1 MIDQFISYIESERR
15 YSPLTVRNYKRD
27 ITNFAA
33 WFNSQTASSEFDAG
47 KVCVE
52 DISNW
57 IIYRLDT
64 AKLSAASMNRELSSI
79 KSFFRY
85 LRRKEV
91 VNKDLTKRICSLKA
105 PKVLPQ
111 FVPESRMVELLD
123 NIRNDNYNDDFRLMR
138 NNLIISLLYGC
149 GIRLAE
155 LLAIELKDIAESS
168 VKIKGKGDKQR
179 IVPLLPEL
187 TERINGYI
195 DLCRKC
201 GIELTENSKLIVGK
215 AGRPLS
221 RITVQRVVS
230 EEMKA
235 ANIQGR
241 KSPHVLRHTF
251 ATHLLNA
258 GADIREIQ
266 ELMGHSS
273 LKTTQHYTHNSIGQL
288 QAVYGKAHPHK

>member
-15 YSPLTVRNYKRD
+15 YSPLTVRNYRRD
-27 ITNFAA
+27 IANFTE
-33 WFNSQTASSEFDAG
+33 WFKSQTASSEFDAS
-47 KVCVE
+47 KVSAE

-57 IIYRLDT
+57 VIYRLDT
-64 AKLSAASMNRELSSI
+64 ADLSPTSMNRELSSI
-79 KSFFRY
+79 KSLFRY
-85 LRRKEV
+85 LRRRGV
-91 VNKDLTKRICSLKA
+91 VSSDLTKRISSLKA

-168 VKIKGKGDKQR
+168 VKIHGKGDKQR

-215 AGRPLS
+215 TGKPLS

>member
-15 YSPLTVRNYKRD
+15 YSPLTVRNYRRD
-27 ITNFAA
+27 IANFTE
-33 WFNSQTASSEFDAG
+33 WFKSQTASSEFDAS
-47 KVCVE
+47 KVSAE

-57 IIYRLDT
+57 VIYRLDT
-64 AKLSAASMNRELSSI
+64 ADLSPTSMNRELSSI
-79 KSFFRY
+79 KSLFRY
-85 LRRKEV
+85 LRRRGV
-91 VNKDLTKRICSLKA
+91 VSSDLTKRISSLKA

-111 FVPESRMVELLD
+111 FVPESRMDELLD
-123 NIRNDNYNDDFRLMR
+123 NIRDYNYEDDFRQVR
-138 NNLIISLLYGC
+138 NGLIISLLYGC

-230 EEMKA
+230 EEMKI

>member
-1 MIDQFISYIESERR
+1 
-15 YSPLTVRNYKRD
+15 
-27 ITNFAA
+27 
-33 WFNSQTASSEFDAG
+33 
-47 KVCVE
+47 
-52 DISNW
+52 
-57 IIYRLDT
+57 
-64 AKLSAASMNRELSSI
+64 
-79 KSFFRY
+79 
-85 LRRKEV
+85 
-91 VNKDLTKRICSLKA
+91 
-105 PKVLPQ
+105 
-111 FVPESRMVELLD
+111 MVELLD

-187 TERINGYI
+187 VERINDYI
-195 DLCRKC
+195 DFCRKC

-215 AGRPLS
+215 TGKPLS

>member
-27 ITNFAA
+27 ITNFAS

-155 LLAIELKDIAESS
+155 LLAIKLKDIAESS

>member
-111 FVPESRMVELLD
+111 FVPESRMDELLD

-215 AGRPLS
+215 TGKPLS

-230 EEMKA
+230 EEMKI

-288 QAVYGKAHPHK
+288 QSIYDKAHPHK

>member
-155 LLAIELKDIAESS
+155 LLAIKLKDIAESS

-230 EEMKA
+230 EEMKI

>member
-57 IIYRLDT
+57 LIYRLDT

-230 EEMKA
+230 EEMKI

-288 QAVYGKAHPHK
+288 QSIYDKAHPHK

>member
-27 ITNFAA
+27 ITNFAS

-187 TERINGYI
+187 VERIN
-195 DLCRKC
+195 D
-201 GIELTENSKLIVGK
+201 
-215 AGRPLS
+215 
-221 RITVQRVVS
+221 
-230 EEMKA
+230 
-235 ANIQGR
+235 
-241 KSPHVLRHTF
+241 
-251 ATHLLNA
+251 
-258 GADIREIQ
+258 
-266 ELMGHSS
+266 
-273 LKTTQHYTHNSIGQL
+273 
-288 QAVYGKAHPHK
+288 

>member
-111 FVPESRMVELLD
+111 FVPESRMDELLD
-123 NIRNDNYNDDFRLMR
+123 NIRDYNYEDGFRQVR
-138 NNLIISLLYGC
+138 NGLIISLLYGC

-168 VKIKGKGDKQR
+168 VKIHGKGDKQR

-187 TERINGYI
+187 VERINDYI
-195 DLCRKC
+195 DFCRKC

-215 AGRPLS
+215 TGKPLS

-230 EEMKA
+230 EEMKI

>member
-33 WFNSQTASSEFDAG
+33 WFNSQTASSEFDVS

-57 IIYRLDT
+57 LIYRLDT

-105 PKVLPQ
+105 PKILPQ

-215 AGRPLS
+215 TGKPLS

-230 EEMKA
+230 EEMKI

-273 LKTTQHYTHNSIGQL
+273 LKTTQHYTHTSIGQL
-288 QAVYGKAHPHK
+288 QSIYDKAHPHK